1 MREFVHCVHFVGIG
15 GTGMSGIAA
24 VLHDQGFKVSGSDI
38 RRSSVTDWLA
48 DRGIVIAIG
57 HQAAQVMDADAV
69 VVSSAVSADNPE
81 IIAARRQGIPVLPR
95 AQMLGELMRFRR
107 GIAVAGTHGKTTTTS
122 LIAEILLTAGLDPTF
137 IVGGVVKSAQG
148 SARLGD
154 GDYLVAE
161 ADESDSSFL
170 HLHPLVAVIT
180 NIDADHLEA
189 YDEDFDQLIR
199 AFDEFL
205 KRLPFYGLAILC
217 ADDPVLQ
224 DLRKRVSNP
233 VVTYGTSLGADY
245 RAVDIRQ
252 KGQKMYF
259 CLCMPGESNV
269 EVELALAGKHNV
281 LNALAAI
288 GIAHQLGV
296 DLAPILKTLSQFQG
310 VGRRFEVLGELVIG
324 QGKALLVDDYA
335 HHPTEIAATL
345 DAAQN
350 CWPERRRVVVFQ
362 PHRYTRT
369 QALFDAF
376 CDVLSSE
383 SHLLISDVYTAGESV
398 IEEADGQ
405 SLCRAIAS
413 RTGIAPTFVKDLSD
427 LKAALVP
434 ILRPDDVVWT
444 LGAGDI
450 GRCARMLLPTV
461 GQSDMGTES

>member
-1 MREFVHCVHFVGIG
+1 M
-15 GTGMSGIAA
+15 
-24 VLHDQGFKVSGSDI
+24 SDI

-170 HLHPLVAVIT
+170 HLHPLVSVIT

-205 KRLPFYGLAILC
+205 KRLPFYGLAIL
-217 ADDPVLQ
+217 L
-224 DLRKRVSNP
+224 
-233 VVTYGTSLGADY
+233 SL
-245 RAVDIRQ
+245 I
-252 KGQKMYF
+252 
-259 CLCMPGESNV
+259 
-269 EVELALAGKHNV
+269 H
-281 LNALAAI
+281 I
-288 GIAHQLGV
+288 
-296 DLAPILKTLSQFQG
+296 
-310 VGRRFEVLGELVIG
+310 
-324 QGKALLVDDYA
+324 
-335 HHPTEIAATL
+335 
-345 DAAQN
+345 
-350 CWPERRRVVVFQ
+350 
-362 PHRYTRT
+362 
-369 QALFDAF
+369 
-376 CDVLSSE
+376 
-383 SHLLISDVYTAGESV
+383 
-398 IEEADGQ
+398 
-405 SLCRAIAS
+405 
-413 RTGIAPTFVKDLSD
+413 
-427 LKAALVP
+427 
-434 ILRPDDVVWT
+434 
-444 LGAGDI
+444 
-450 GRCARMLLPTV
+450 
-461 GQSDMGTES
+461 

>member
-148 SARLGD
+148 GARLGD

-224 DLRKRVSNP
+224 DLRKRLSNP
-233 VVTYGTSLGADY
+233 VVTYGASLDADY

-369 QALFDAF
+369 LALFDAF

-383 SHLLISDVYTAGESV
+383 SHLLISDVYAAGESV
-398 IEEADGQ
+398 IEDADGQ

-434 ILRPDDVVWT
+434 ILRPDDVVLT

-450 GRCARMLLPTV
+450 GRCARMLLPAI

>member
-38 RRSSVTDWLA
+38 RRSSVTDWLT

-170 HLHPLVAVIT
+170 HLQPLVAVIT

-224 DLRKRVSNP
+224 DLRKRLSNP
-233 VVTYGTSLGADY
+233 VVTYGTSLDADY

-281 LNALAAI
+281 LNALAAV

-296 DLAPILKTLSQFQG
+296 GLAPILKTLAQFQG

-350 CWPERRRVVVFQ
+350 CWPERRRVVVLD
-362 PHRYTRT
+362 RK
-369 QALFDAF
+369 
-376 CDVLSSE
+376 
-383 SHLLISDVYTAGESV
+383 SV
-398 IEEADGQ
+398 
-405 SLCRAIAS
+405 
-413 RTGIAPTFVKDLSD
+413 V
-427 LKAALVP
+427 
-434 ILRPDDVVWT
+434 
-444 LGAGDI
+444 
-450 GRCARMLLPTV
+450 
-461 GQSDMGTES
+461 

>member
-148 SARLGD
+148 GARLGD

-224 DLRKRVSNP
+224 DLRKRLSNP
-233 VVTYGTSLGADY
+233 VVTYGASLDADY

-310 VGRRFEVLGELVIG
+310 VGRRFEVLGELFIG

-369 QALFDAF
+369 LALFDAF

-383 SHLLISDVYTAGESV
+383 SHLLISDVYAAGESV
-398 IEEADGQ
+398 IEDADGQ

-434 ILRPDDVVWT
+434 ILRPDDVVLT

-450 GRCARMLLPTV
+450 GRCARMLLPAI